1 MTKTEIKNRLRNL
14 EHLKGFEVQYKTAT
28 NTGAASIKITDTR
41 FNKSI
46 RIPYDYYYDTAWKN
60 SADYLITKNKINITG
75 FCWNEHKGTYT
86 LLTDDFSTELV
97 YI

>member
-14 EHLKGFEVQYKTAT
+14 EHLKGFEVNYKSPG
-28 NTGAASIKITDTR
+28 NSSGSSIKITDTR

-46 RIPYDYYYDTAWKN
+46 RIPFDYYYNSAWEIA
-60 SADYLITKNKINITG
+60 ADYLITKNKINITG

-86 LLTDDFSTELV
+86 LLTDDFTTQLT
-97 YI
+97 